1 MASKDIS
8 EFSFMPHGQCYLWDP
23 FLLWL
28 HLVSDIFI
36 ALSYYSIPL
45 ALFVYIK
52 QKPELEFKGI
62 FLFFCLFIL
71 ACGTSHLMA
80 TWVIWNPNYL
90 AQGLI
95 KLVTMIV
102 SVCTAILLWRIIPE
116 ALKFP
121 TPNELRVS
129 NQKFRLVMEDRIKV
143 EQKLRSSQ
151 EMLFHAEKLTSIG
164 RLTGSIAHEFNNPLQ
179 GVKNVISILSDLPLS
194 VEEKKLAV
202 IGKKECD
209 RMALMIKGLGDFY
222 KPTTSNVSSVD
233 INNCLD
239 DILILLNKSLKERG
253 IQIFKQYSKNN
264 YHIQGVEDQIK
275 QIFLNIIQNSAD
287 SILGEGQIILTTKK
301 INSYIEIKFKDTG
314 SGIAEEDKDQIF
326 EPFYTTKGEKH
337 GTGLGLSITYGI
349 VRDHGGDIK
358 VKSKIGCGT
367 TFTIKLPLNKPK
379 TL

>member
-1 MASKDIS
+1 M
-8 EFSFMPHGQCYLWDP
+8 
-23 FLLWL
+23 FLL
-28 HLVSDIFI
+28 
-36 ALSYYSIPL
+36 
-45 ALFVYIK
+45 
-52 QKPELEFKGI
+52 
-62 FLFFCLFIL
+62 FCLFIW

-129 NQKFRLVMEDRIKV
+129 NKKFRLVMEDRIKV
-143 EQKLRSSQ
+143 EQKLRTSK

-179 GVKNVISILSDLPLS
+179 GVKNVISILSDMPLS
-194 VEEKKLAV
+194 TEEKKLAV

-209 RMALMIKGLGDFY
+209 RMALMIKGLADFY
-222 KPTTSNVSSVD
+222 KPTTSNFSSVD
-233 INNCLD
+233 INNCLE

-253 IQIFKQYSKNN
+253 IKVIKEFSEIN
-264 YHIQGVEDQIK
+264 YHIKGVEDQIK

-287 SILGEGQIILTTKK
+287 SISGEGQIILNTQRL
-301 INSYIEIKFKDTG
+301 NSYIEIKFTDTG
-314 SGIAEEDKDQIF
+314 SGISKEDQDKIF
-326 EPFYTTKGEKH
+326 EPFYTTKGEKQ

-349 VRDHGGDIK
+349 VLDHGGDIA
-358 VKSKIGCGT
+358 VKSKVGYGT
-367 TFTIKLPLNKPK
+367 TFSIKLPIN
-379 TL
+379 